1 MNILTPTVYDDSI
14 ITSSYGGKSILHRLS
29 SGNGTFTVESAWE
42 DGSQDYMSSP
52 LIIGDH
58 AYLHLR
64 NRRFACFDLNS
75 GKQTWR
81 TTPFAEYWSLVANGD
96 RILALDCEGQLRLI
110 RANPERYE
118 ELDSA
123 KLANAPTW
131 AHLAVCG
138 DEIVI
143 REFNSLAS
151 YRWRSE

>member
-1 MNILTPTVYDDSI
+1 MNGAITVD
-14 ITSSYGGKSILHRLS
+14 
-29 SGNGTFTVESAWE
+29 SAWE
-42 DGSQDYMSSP
+42 DGSQGYMSSP
-52 LIIGDH
+52 LVIDDH
-58 AYLHLR
+58 VYLHLR
-64 NRRFACFDLNS
+64 NRRFACFDLRS

-81 TTPFAEYWSLVANGD
+81 TQPFAEYWSLVANGD

-123 KLANAPTW
+123 KLAEAPTW

-143 REFNSLAS
+143 RELNALAS
-151 YRWRSE
+151 YRWRTE